1 MNYLLS
7 YSVFSIPGIL
17 TVACKLLLKKNEEL
31 RVLAGHPWVFSNEIR
46 EIIGKPAAGEIV
58 ELRTAGGIA
67 LGVGMYHP
75 NSLIAFRLLAETP
88 VEIDTEFFYSRLS
101 RAAELRTRLFPG
113 ETSYRLVHGESD
125 FLPGLIIDRYND
137 LLVIQTFAQG
147 MDMRLN
153 QICDALEQLFHPS
166 GIIERN
172 ESPLRTLENLP
183 LRSGV
188 LRGAAE
194 PVEILEHGLR
204 YRVDVL
210 TGQKTGFFLDQRMN
224 RLTIRPFSPGA
235 RVLDCFC
242 NDGGFSL
249 HAASAGASLVLGID
263 SSGDAVSRAREN
275 AILNGLPSIRFI
287 EADVFRSLS
296 TFAEQEKP
304 FDVVVLDPPSFTRSR
319 KNVPAAKKGYRELHA
334 AAIKVLAPGGMLL
347 TASCSHHIL
356 PETFLEI
363 VNETG
368 REVQRA
374 IQLVEWRGASPDHPT
389 LPAVPETRYLKFG
402 VFRVF

>member
-1 MNYLLS
+1 
-7 YSVFSIPGIL
+7 
-17 TVACKLLLKKNEEL
+17 VACKLLLKKNEEL

-58 ELRTAGGIA
+58 ELRTAGGIS

-75 NSLIAFRLLAETP
+75 HSLIAFRLLSETP
-88 VEIDTEFFYSRLS
+88 VEIDTQFFSSRLT

-125 FLPGLIIDRYND
+125 FLPGLVIDRYND

-147 MDMRLN
+147 MDLRLDM
-153 QICDALEQLFHPS
+153 ICDALEQLFHPS

-172 ESPLRTLENLP
+172 ESPLRTLESLP

-188 LRGAAE
+188 LRGTVE

-204 YRVDVL
+204 YRVDVR

-224 RLTIRPFSPGA
+224 RLAIRPFARGD
-235 RVLDCFC
+235 RVLDYFC
-242 NDGGFSL
+242 NHGGFAL
-249 HAASAGASLVLGID
+249 HAAAAGASVVLGID
-263 SSGDAVSRAREN
+263 SSADAVSRARGN
-275 AILNGLPSIRFI
+275 AALNGLTSVQFI
-287 EADVFRSLS
+287 EADVFKTLA

-319 KNVPAAKKGYRELHA
+319 KNVPAAKKGYRELHTA
-334 AAIKVLAPGGMLL
+334 ALKVLAPGGMLL

-356 PETFLEI
+356 PETFLE
-363 VNETG
+363 VVQETG
-368 REVQRA
+368 RQLKRA

-389 LPAVPETRYLKFG
+389 LPGVPETRYLKFG

>member
-1 MNYLLS
+1 M
-7 YSVFSIPGIL
+7 
-17 TVACKLLLKKNEEL
+17 ACKLLLKKNEEL

-46 EIIGKPAAGEIV
+46 EIIGKPTAGEIV

-75 NSLIAFRLLAETP
+75 NSLIAFRLLAENP

-183 LRSGV
+183 LRSGI

-275 AILNGLPSIRFI
+275 ATLNGLPSIRFI

-319 KNVPAAKKGYRELHA
+319 KNVPAAKKGYRELHTA
-334 AAIKVLAPGGMLL
+334 ALKVLAPGGMLL

-368 REVQRA
+368 RELKRD

>member
-1 MNYLLS
+1 M
-7 YSVFSIPGIL
+7 FFIPGIA

-67 LGVGMYHP
+67 LGIGMYHP
-75 NSLIAFRLLAETP
+75 NSLIAFRLLGATP
-88 VEIDTEFFYSRLS
+88 VEIDTQFFCSRLT
-101 RAAELRTRLFPG
+101 RAAELRTHLFPG
-113 ETSYRLVHGESD
+113 ESSYRLVHGESD
-125 FLPGLIIDRYND
+125 FLPGLVIDRYNS

-147 MDMRLN
+147 MDMRLDI
-153 QICDALEQLFHPS
+153 ICDALEQLFHPS

-188 LRGAAE
+188 LRGTAE

-210 TGQKTGFFLDQRMN
+210 AGQKTGFFLDQRMN
-224 RLTIRPFSPGA
+224 RLAIRPFSPGA

-242 NDGGFSL
+242 NDGGFAL
-249 HAASAGASLVLGID
+249 HAAAAGALSVLGID
-263 SSGDAVSRAREN
+263 SSVDAVSRAREN
-275 AILNGLPSIRFI
+275 ATLNGLASVRFV
-287 EADVFRSLS
+287 EADVFKSLN
-296 TFAEQEKP
+296 TFAEQEEP
-304 FDVVVLDPPSFTRSR
+304 FNVVVLDPPSFTRSR
-319 KNVPAAKKGYRELHA
+319 KNVPAAKKGYRDLHA
-334 AAIKVLAPGGMLL
+334 AAMKVLAPGGMLL

-368 REVQRA
+368 RAQKRD

-389 LPAVPETRYLKFG
+389 LPAVPETSYLKFG